1 VPDVVVVG
9 SINQDIVVQ
18 VPAPPGPGETVLAD
32 AVSITPGG
40 KGANQAVAAA
50 RAGASV
56 AMVGRVGDA
65 AADAA
70 GPALKAGLAE
80 AGVDVSGVR
89 ETPAVPSGRAFITVT
104 PDGENTIVVAAGAN
118 ASLTADDVDACAGL
132 LSRASVVVT
141 QLEIP
146 REVTGRLATV
156 CADHGVPLILN
167 LAPAAKLPPGLL
179 ARVTVLVVN
188 EHEAAFLLGEPVRP
202 GGAEAAAR
210 RLLAVGPSAVAL
222 TLGAAGAVWCARG
235 PASTGAEG
243 TGAGGTGAGGT
254 GAGGTGAG
262 GTGADGGRVPAP
274 EVRVV
279 DTTGA
284 GDAFV
289 GALAARI
296 AAGEDLHAATAFA
309 VRVASEATTTR
320 GAQRAAGD
328 GGQPTGLR

>member
-1 VPDVVVVG
+1 MPDVVVVG

-18 VPAPPGPGETVLAD
+18 VPTPPGPGETVLAD

-56 AMVGRVGDA
+56 TMVGRVGDA

-118 ASLTADDVDACAGL
+118 ASLTADDVDTCAGL

-167 LAPAAKLPPGLL
+167 LAPAAKLPPDLL

-188 EHEAAFLLGEPVRP
+188 EHEAAFLLGEPVSP
-202 GGAEAAAR
+202 AGAEAAAR

-222 TLGAAGAVWCARG
+222 TLGPAGAVWCARR
-235 PASTGAEG
+235 PDS
-243 TGAGGTGAGGT
+243 
-254 GAGGTGAG
+254 
-262 GTGADGGRVPAP
+262 TGADGGRVPAP

-296 AAGEDLHAATAFA
+296 AAGEDLRAATAFA

-320 GAQRAAGD
+320 GAQRAAGG
-328 GGQPTGLR
+328 GGQPIGLR